1 MTATKEF
8 SKETLKSALQE
19 LVQEDPAFFLELL
32 KMAVGESNALDV
44 AQKAERKK
52 RIEALVKEDF
62 EKYDEVF
69 KALA

>member
-32 KMAVGESNALDV
+32 KMAVGENNALAD
-44 AQKAERKK
+44 AQKAERRK